1 MTAHT
6 VVAEGE
12 GRFAAQEHRD
22 LANGLA
28 HIAETV
34 ERCTELSS
42 EQLWARLHHALGWL
56 AHDLRPHLVWEDT
69 MLYPQLDRL
78 AGTPWATKT
87 ARFEHRQI
95 ETLIAALESDSAR
108 WLGHATQRTNADAV
122 AHLSAIRA
130 VIAMHVEVEERL
142 LLPLLEGHDGTSRC

>member
-22 LANGLA
+22 LAHGLA
-28 HIAETV
+28 HIGETV
-34 ERCTELSS
+34 ERSTELPSD
-42 EQLWARLHHALGWL
+42 QLWARLHHALGWL
-56 AHDLRPHLVWEDT
+56 ERDLRPHLVWEDT
-69 MLYPQLDRL
+69 WLYPQLDQL
-78 AGTPWATKT
+78 AGTPWATKM

-108 WLGHATQRTNADAV
+108 WLDHATARTNADLV

-130 VIAMHVEVEERL
+130 VITMHLEAEERL
-142 LLPLLEGHDGTSRC
+142 LLPLLEERDGAPG